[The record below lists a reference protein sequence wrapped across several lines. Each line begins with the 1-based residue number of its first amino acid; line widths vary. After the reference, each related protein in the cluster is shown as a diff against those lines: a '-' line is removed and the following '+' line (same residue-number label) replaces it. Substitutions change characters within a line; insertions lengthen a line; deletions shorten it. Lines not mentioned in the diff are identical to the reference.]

1 MNIKDP
7 KFIKATKKL
16 KKLQPL
22 TPAKPQAA
30 TQAKYAFAPPA
41 PWLPVSGNSRDA

>member
-30 TQAKYAFAPPA
+30 TQAKYAFSSPA
-41 PWLPVSGNSRDA
+41 P